1 MNVSLTEK
9 QKKYIASQVKTG
21 DFQNGSE
28 VVRDALRLHE
38 RYRRLV
44 LDELKAEIEKGW
56 AGKAST
62 RQIKDIIEDKRKAR
76 VE

>member
-21 DFQNGSE
+21 DFQNSSE

-62 RQIKDIIEDKRKAR
+62 RKVKDILEDKRKAR
-76 VE
+76 AE

>member
-9 QKKYIASQVKTG
+9 QKKYIASQIKSG

-38 RYRRLV
+38 RYRHLV

-56 AGKAST
+56 AGKSST
-62 RQIKDIIEDKRKAR
+62 RKVKDILEDKRKAR
-76 VE
+76 AK

>member
-9 QKKYIASQVKTG
+9 QKKYIASQIKSG
-21 DFQNGSE
+21 DFQNAAE

-56 AGKAST
+56 SGKAST
-62 RQIKDIIEDKRKAR
+62 RKIKNIVEDKRKAR
-76 VE
+76 AK

>member
-38 RYRRLV
+38 RYRRQ
-44 LDELKAEIEKGW
+44 IGR
-56 AGKAST
+56 ASC
-62 RQIKDIIEDKRKAR
+62 RKR
-76 VE
+76 V